1 MRTDNEIMAVLIR
14 VIREGLIAWGIDA
27 VVQQSYQPTEQGA
40 PTKATVLLHSIDSK
54 RYGFPEDVSYFD
66 EIESEMIKRESYW
79 LERTYQVDA
88 LAIQNPAESAAD
100 LTVLT
105 AFDYV
110 DRVAAL
116 MQTGTVIEKLRAE
129 SIGILRVQ
137 PLRIGYVVDDKD
149 RNEQVPSFD
158 FTITYQQ
165 IILSTADIVT
175 DITAEIYEV

>member
-1 MRTDNEIMAVLIR
+1 MRTDNEIMAVLFR
-14 VIREGLIAWGIDA
+14 VIREGLAAWGVDA
-27 VVQQSYQPTEQGA
+27 EVQQSYQPTEQGA
-40 PTKATVLLHSIDSK
+40 PLKATVLLHSIDSK

-66 EIESEMIKRESYW
+66 ELTSEMIKRESYW

-88 LAIQNPAESAAD
+88 LALQNPADPDA
-100 LTVLT
+100 LT

-110 DRVAAL
+110 DRVAAI

-137 PLRIGYVVDDKD
+137 PLRIGYVVDDQD

-165 IILSTADIVT
+165 IILSTAEIVT